1 MTNRKRGYLLILVAA
16 VLYST
21 TEVVLKGLGDTFAPM
36 QVTVERVLIGAVA
49 LLPFA
54 LKDLKKRNIRLTRSD
69 YGYFALMGEFVKKTM
84 MGYREVLRR
93 AHCFSNQIQ

>member
-1 MTNRKRGYLLILVAA
+1 MTTDRKRGYLYILLAA
-16 VLYST
+16 MLYST

-69 YGYFALMGEFVKKTM
+69 YGYFALMGFLT
-84 MGYREVLRR
+84 VLL
-93 AHCFSNQIQ
+93 HMSLL

>member
-36 QVTVERVLIGAVA
+36 QVTV
-49 LLPFA
+49 
-54 LKDLKKRNIRLTRSD
+54 
-69 YGYFALMGEFVKKTM
+69 
-84 MGYREVLRR
+84 
-93 AHCFSNQIQ
+93 